1 MVIVEQQLNYSVNV
15 PKNLH
20 LNETKTRTQKKCTA
34 YGLAMMSFVSPLP
47 LGGHIG
53 VATLDMVHR
62 PMKLN
67 VCIRPVFYKRNKQ
80 VMKYCKEVSFYLFFN
95 LCHMLH
101 LLLKF

>member
-34 YGLAMMSFVSPLP
+34 YGLTMMSFVSPLS
-47 LGGHIG
+47 LGGHIS
-53 VATLDMVHR
+53 VATSDMLHR

-67 VCIRPVFYKRNKQ
+67 
-80 VMKYCKEVSFYLFFN
+80 
-95 LCHMLH
+95 
-101 LLLKF
+101 